1 MTHPQIA
8 ALPLAEK
15 LELMESLWDSLCHD
29 ATIEPVI
36 PDWHQ
41 TVLSDRIAR
50 LDSGDEPVSPWNEAK
65 SRIRDEAGK
74 P

>member
-1 MTHPQIA
+1 MTNPQIA

-15 LELMESLWDSLCHD
+15 LELMETLWDSLCQ
-29 ATIEPVI
+29 EVSVELLV

-50 LDSGDEPVSPWNEAK
+50 LDRGEEPVSPWSEAK

>member
-1 MTHPQIA
+1 MTNPQIA

-15 LELMESLWDSLCHD
+15 LDLMETLWDSLCRD
-29 ATIEPVI
+29 ASVESLI

-50 LDSGDEPVSPWNEAK
+50 LDRGEEPVSPWNEAK
-65 SRIRDEAGK
+65 SRLLDEAGK
-74 P
+74 L